1 MERGPNMN
9 NKVLKYYHGRSVNY
23 FPEINHWSYAQSN
36 SCHSYYW
43 SQRVCGSWWDILGKN
58 TNNSQGRQNSHRNNV
73 QCAHLAFIDKEIEKV
88 KDILSVVEIVVRCW
102 TFLDWQRFLS
112 RVKLKDIKNF
122 SWFHQKYSKK
132 TLVVLF

>member
-1 MERGPNMN
+1 MN

-43 SQRVCGSWWDILGKN
+43 SQRVCRSWWDILGKN

-73 QCAHLAFIDKEIEKV
+73 QCAHLAFIDKEIESDRHIVSSWNSGQMLDISGLAEVFVQSKIERHKKFQLVSSKV
-88 KDILSVVEIVVRCW
+88 
-102 TFLDWQRFLS
+102 F
-112 RVKLKDIKNF
+112 
-122 SWFHQKYSKK
+122 
-132 TLVVLF
+132 